1 MQITRAGEYAVLGLL
16 HLAKR
21 GAGQRVMLDE
31 VSQMEGIPRSFLAK
45 IFQTLSKAGLVRSIR
60 GTGGGFSLAKTPEE
74 TTVLE
79 VIEAVEGKIAFQRCL
94 IDADSCEHSGGCA
107 LCGLFEQ
114 AQDRVKEVF
123 GKTTLA
129 ELLKKHHAGAEHR
142 TSKRINELRLEQA
155 L

>member
-16 HLAKR
+16 HLAR
-21 GAGQRVMLDE
+21 HGLGQRVMLDE
-31 VSQMEGIPRSFLAK
+31 VSQQEGIPRSFLAK

-60 GTGGGFSLAKTPEE
+60 GTGGGFSLARSPEAI
-74 TTVLE
+74 TVLE

-94 IDADSCEHSGGCA
+94 LDANSCEHSGGCA

-129 ELLKKHHAGAEHR
+129 ELLKRHHVGVERH
-142 TSKRINELRLEQA
+142 TSKLLNLS
-155 L
+155 